1 MEAQRV
7 KDKQYFL
14 KGGESGGGGPACQ
27 DQRMFRACDVP
38 VQTDKYANEE
48 EHRAQKQGYT

>member
-7 KDKQYFL
+7 KDKQHFL